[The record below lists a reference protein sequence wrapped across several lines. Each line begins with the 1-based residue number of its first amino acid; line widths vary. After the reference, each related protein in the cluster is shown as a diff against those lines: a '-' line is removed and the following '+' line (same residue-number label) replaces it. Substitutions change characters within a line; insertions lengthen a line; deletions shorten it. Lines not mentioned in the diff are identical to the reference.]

1 MNPQTAELMPME
13 PKPPREPQRVQAIT
27 TPSDLLAMAV
37 SQGADLDQLRQLM
50 DLKDRHEA
58 TEARKAFH
66 QALAAFKERPPIIT
80 NDRVN
85 KQYSSTYSSLAN
97 LVNNVNKELSP
108 HGLNARWDIEQG
120 QQIKVTCILA
130 HALGH
135 QESVS
140 LSGPPD
146 ESGAKNKLQQIKST
160 LTYLKG
166 ATFEAVTGVATIP
179 GNLDDDGNGAGK
191 PHKPQANAQTQGGAQ
206 SASAKAA
213 RKAKH
218 DEAYGR
224 HSESITFIKDR
235 LGANDLQAAADEW
248 RQLSQDDQRAL
259 WIATTDGG
267 CFTTKEREQMRT
279 LPKPTP
285 IKDPQA

>member
-1 MNPQTAELMPME
+1 MNAQAAELMPME
-13 PKPPREPQRVQAIT
+13 PKPAREPQRVQAIT

-37 SQGADLDQLRQLM
+37 SQGADLDHLRQLM

-66 QALAAFKERPPIIT
+66 QALAAFKESPPIIT
-80 NDRVN
+80 NDRTN
-85 KQYSSTYSSLAN
+85 KQYGSTYSSLAN

-146 ESGAKNKLQQIKST
+146 DSGAKNKLQQIKST

-179 GNLDDDGNGAGK
+179 GNLDDDGNAAGK
-191 PHKPQANAQTQGGAQ
+191 KQKAGDPQRPQDEGTQGPEQTAR
-206 SASAKAA
+206 
-213 RKAKH
+213 RKAVH
-218 DEAYGR
+218 DEAFGR
-224 HSESITFIKDR
+224 HSESVKFIKER
-235 LGANDLQAAADEW
+235 IAADDMKAVAAEW
-248 RQLSQDDQRAL
+248 RLIPSKDQIAL
-259 WIATTDGG
+259 WLAPTKGG
-267 CFTTKEREQMRT
+267 CFTTAERAALHDR
-279 LPKPTP
+279 LPKAEDA
-285 IKDPQA
+285 K